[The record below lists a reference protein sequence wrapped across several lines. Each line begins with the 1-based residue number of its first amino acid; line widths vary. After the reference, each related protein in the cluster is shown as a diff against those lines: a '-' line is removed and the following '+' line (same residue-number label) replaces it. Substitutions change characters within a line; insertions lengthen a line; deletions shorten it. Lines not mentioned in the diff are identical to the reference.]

1 MIGEYQAP
9 PTTRNRCRSIAK
21 TDVRVK
27 KQLTQLL
34 SFVSYHTRMFMG
46 ITAEGIQREL
56 SATLESV
63 ALCRENGVK
72 PLAIPN
78 TAILKL
84 AVLLTK
90 TRNLPKASAL
100 LTKTRNLPKASAL
113 LTKTRNL
120 PKASA
125 LQTKT
130 RNLPEAS
137 ALLFPSRKQLY
148 PLRKDIVN
156 GIFPHLQDVIHR
168 ETRSHVTGFFTVND
182 FSINPHN
189 KFTFDPDGN
198 DYYCKLC
205 HSEIANQYYQCLGCL
220 QHIHQEFNICYDC
233 YEDADYRESVIM
245 MPRTPSEDF
254 KDLIDPERHHGP
266 PPLDM
271 VQCNE
276 ECIAD
281 ELCDFCCHS
290 TFQRHLRFYS
300 DDCVTNL
307 INIGNK
313 VLVGD
318 PVGDSDGVPF
328 GDAAQMRDDE
338 AVPDEA
344 VPDEAVPDEAEPVVD
359 PVVDAVVGD
368 AVFRD
373 AAV

>member
-100 LTKTRNLPKASAL
+100 L
-113 LTKTRNL
+113 
-120 PKASA
+120 
-125 LQTKT
+125 TKT

-328 GDAAQMRDDE
+328 GDAAQMGD
-338 AVPDEA
+338 DEA

-359 PVVDAVVGD
+359 PVVDAVFGD